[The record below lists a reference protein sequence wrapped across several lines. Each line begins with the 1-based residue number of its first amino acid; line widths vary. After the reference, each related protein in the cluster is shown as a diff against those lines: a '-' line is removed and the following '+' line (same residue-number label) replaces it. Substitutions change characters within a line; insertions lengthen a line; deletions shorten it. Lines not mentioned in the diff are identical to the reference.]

1 MITNVT
7 AYFNTGFNFTNI
19 PYDRSVLNNTTIAS
33 TKKYFPDCAVLQ
45 NKGLATLRIATMW
58 NNIDGV
64 DYVELTNGSNSVFY
78 FVTDVSMLNDNCA
91 QLSLLMDAVTTVGL
105 NNIQIVSGWCKRRH
119 VKDDTLFSN
128 ILPENFTP
136 SSELVIDKTPILK
149 PATLT
154 EKDLNIIGATFNLLP
169 ADGFHKAQKYTVPDS
184 LDDYVITPVCP
195 DMDIKNPDGT
205 PADYTIID
213 YRITSLASGHYKMPY
228 TYLYDGD
235 GLLIKENIDIIRTLG
250 MENAITAS
258 YIIPKEF
265 LTNVTRYGL
274 NDENR
279 EYYLLASITPN
290 YGEIDT
296 LLPFKVSYTKQIKNN
311 KVYAL
316 WHVFTIISTCSGNS
330 VQLKAE
336 EVFPPATSQ
345 DTTFKLGFWADL
357 SPNGCPYYAPFYF
370 MGNTAIPIENCV
382 KGMPWQ
388 NQPITYD
395 RASGTAFDIV
405 NRQIDLN
412 SFATQEL
419 SNDLAYIRGN
429 TQAGVNAF
437 KSAGG
442 MLGADDASAFAT
454 ALTSSAQL
462 AYDMTNNKANYEIS
476 KQTLQQAKQ
485 RSQIEYNRRNN
496 FRVPEITFPR
506 DTSVQN
512 YVGNFVIV
520 TRARL
525 SEADAERFD
534 NYLNAFGYAVDEPLT
549 SEVFNCRQNFNY
561 VQCSDLSVK
570 TTESRYINEMIETQ
584 LTNGVRIWHIA
595 PDPSKLYENNPIR
608 S

>member
-7 AYFNTGFNFTNI
+7 AYYNTGFNFTNI
-19 PYDRSVLNNTTIAS
+19 PYSKSVLNSPSIAS
-33 TKKYFPDCAVLQ
+33 TRKSFPDCAVLQ
-45 NKGLATLRIATMW
+45 NKGLATLRIATTW
-58 NNIDGV
+58 DNIDGV

-91 QLSLLMDAVTTVGL
+91 QLALLMDAVTTVGL

-154 EKDLNIIGATFNLLP
+154 EKDLNVIGATFNLLP

-205 PADYTIID
+205 LADYTIID

-274 NDENR
+274 NNENR

-290 YGEIDT
+290 YGELDT
-296 LLPFKVSYTKQIKNN
+296 LLPFKVAYTKQIKNN

-429 TQAGVNAF
+429 TQAGVNLF

-442 MLGADDASAFAT
+442 MFGADDASAFAT
-454 ALTSSAQL
+454 AITGSAQY

-485 RSQIEYNRRNN
+485 RSQIEFNRRNN

-570 TTESRYINEMIETQ
+570 TTQSRYINEMIENQ

-595 PDPSKLYENNPIR
+595 PDPSKLYENNPVR

>member
-19 PYDRSVLNNTTIAS
+19 PYDRSVLTTSTIAS
-33 TKKYFPDCAVLQ
+33 TKKYFPECAVLQ

-265 LTNVTRYGL
+265 LANVTRYGL

-296 LLPFKVSYTKQIKNN
+296 SLPFKVSYTKQIKNN

>member
-7 AYFNTGFNFTNI
+7 AYYNTGFNFTNI
-19 PYDRSVLNNTTIAS
+19 PYNKSVLNISSIANTRKS
-33 TKKYFPDCAVLQ
+33 FPDCVVLQ
-45 NKGLATLRIATMW
+45 NKGLATLRIATTW
-58 NNIDGV
+58 DNIDGV

-91 QLSLLMDAVTTVGL
+91 QLALLMDAVTTVGL
-105 NNIQIVSGWCKRRH
+105 NNIQIISGWCKRRH

-128 ILPENFTP
+128 VLPENFTP

-154 EKDLNIIGATFNLLP
+154 EKDLNVIGATFNLLP
-169 ADGFHKAQKYTVPDS
+169 DDGFHKAQKYTVPES

-274 NDENR
+274 NNENR

-290 YGEIDT
+290 YGELDT
-296 LLPFKVSYTKQIKNN
+296 LLPFKVAYTKQIKNN

-429 TQAGVNAF
+429 TQAGISAI

-442 MLGADDASAFAT
+442 MFGADDASAFAT
-454 ALTSSAQL
+454 AITTPAQL

>member
-19 PYDRSVLNNTTIAS
+19 PYDRSVLNTSTIAS
-33 TKKYFPDCAVLQ
+33 SKKYFPDCAVLQ

-91 QLSLLMDAVTTVGL
+91 QLALLMDAVTTVGL
-105 NNIQIVSGWCKRRH
+105 NNIQIISGWCKRRH

-128 ILPENFTP
+128 VLPENFTP

-265 LTNVTRYGL
+265 LSNVTRYGL
-274 NDENR
+274 NNENR

-290 YGEIDT
+290 YGELDT
-296 LLPFKVSYTKQIKNN
+296 LLPFKVAYTKQIKNN

-419 SNDLAYIRGN
+419 SNDLALIRGN
-429 TQAGVNAF
+429 TQAGISAI

-454 ALTSSAQL
+454 AITTPAQL

-485 RSQIEYNRRNN
+485 RSQIEFNRRNN

-549 SEVFNCRQNFNY
+549 PEVFNCRQNFNY

-570 TTESRYINEMIETQ
+570 TTQSRYVNEMIENQ

-595 PDPSKLYENNPIR
+595 PDTSKLYENNPVR

>member
-19 PYDRSVLNNTTIAS
+19 PYDRSVLTTSTIAS
-33 TKKYFPDCAVLQ
+33 TKKYFPECAVLQ

-64 DYVELTNGSNSVFY
+64 DYVELSNGSNSVFY

-105 NNIQIVSGWCKRRH
+105 NNIQIISGWCKRRH

-128 ILPENFTP
+128 VLPENFTP

-274 NDENR
+274 NSENR

-290 YGEIDT
+290 YGELDT
-296 LLPFKVSYTKQIKNN
+296 LLPFKVAYTKQIKNN

-336 EVFPPATSQ
+336 EVFPPATSK

-412 SFATQEL
+412 SFATQEM
-419 SNDLAYIRGN
+419 SNDLALIRGN
-429 TQAGVNAF
+429 TQAGISAI

-454 ALTSSAQL
+454 AITTPAQL

-512 YVGNFVIV
+512 YVGNFVIA

>member
-19 PYDRSVLNNTTIAS
+19 PYSKSVLNSPSIAS
-33 TKKYFPDCAVLQ
+33 TKKSFPECAVLQ
-45 NKGLATLRIATMW
+45 NKGLATLRIATTW
-58 NNIDGV
+58 GNIDGV
-64 DYVELTNGSNSVFY
+64 DYVELTNGSSSIFY

-91 QLSLLMDAVTTVGL
+91 QLALLMDAVTTVGL
-105 NNIQIVSGWCKRRH
+105 NNIQIISGWCKRRH

-128 ILPENFTP
+128 VLPENFTP

-154 EKDLNIIGATFNLLP
+154 EKDLNVIGATFNLLP

-412 SFATQEL
+412 SFATQEM
-419 SNDLAYIRGN
+419 SNDLSLIRGN
-429 TQAGVNAF
+429 TQAGISAI

-454 ALTSSAQL
+454 AITTPAQL

-485 RSQIEYNRRNN
+485 RSQIEFNRRNN